1 MLKVKRVYDAVEEED
16 GLRILVDALWPRGI
30 KGEKARIDVWLKEIA
45 PSGELRRWFNHEPS
59 RWEEFKS
66 RYWRELDSKRE
77 AVDRLISLAKGNKV
91 TLLYSARDRERN
103 NAVALLEYLR
113 SKGVV

>member
-45 PSGELRRWFNHEPS
+45 PPSGELRRWFNHEQQVGGVQVKVL
-59 RWEEFKS
+59 EGAGF
-66 RYWRELDSKRE
+66 E
-77 AVDRLISLAKGNKV
+77 AGGSG
-91 TLLYSARDRERN
+91 
-103 NAVALLEYLR
+103 
-113 SKGVV
+113 